1 MFTPAASVNRKGTFG
16 FKQVKDIQKPM
27 GLKTLK
33 IGNPNDEKEKRT
45 QIIERDSEDSSEE
58 DSSIEG
64 HEDAVKQDEDDIYK
78 QQTAMTPTTKSRN
91 MLPEAD
97 ALLA

>member
-1 MFTPAASVNRKGTFG
+1 
-16 FKQVKDIQKPM
+16 M

-78 QQTAMTPTTKSRN
+78 Q
-91 MLPEAD
+91 
-97 ALLA
+97 